1 MREVRPIED
10 LTTSGRNV
18 SKLRSR
24 REVRPLEDV
33 NTSGRNVSEL
43 RFPRVRDIRAA
54 CHMLRLTR
62 VQGNRQ
68 ALCGRIV
75 SFSGAFSELRRR
87 REVMT
92 DDQTTRR
99 QWGATMVWCIDQRQR
114 VTQRIA
120 MAAMWRH
127 NYNRQTTT
135 DDTTKYGTSDAHV
148 TEVHR
153 QPL

>member
-43 RFPRVRDIRAA
+43 RFSRVRDIRAA

-75 SFSGAFSELRRR
+75 SCSGACSELRRR

-99 QWGATMVWCIDQRQR
+99 QWGATS
-114 VTQRIA
+114 TSA
-120 MAAMWRH
+120 
-127 NYNRQTTT
+127 TTT
-135 DDTTKYGTSDAHV
+135 WSEDIRPDDSGAQRWRDVSTSPTTTGDTANRNGSYV
-148 TEVHR
+148 TT
-153 QPL
+153 

>member
-43 RFPRVRDIRAA
+43 RFSRVLDNRAA

-62 VQGNRQ
+62 AQGNR
-68 ALCGRIV
+68 
-75 SFSGAFSELRRR
+75 
-87 REVMT
+87 
-92 DDQTTRR
+92 
-99 QWGATMVWCIDQRQR
+99 
-114 VTQRIA
+114 
-120 MAAMWRH
+120 
-127 NYNRQTTT
+127 
-135 DDTTKYGTSDAHV
+135 
-148 TEVHR
+148 
-153 QPL
+153 